1 MTQIAKKLG
10 IKYSTAKTLLRNY
23 KGIYELEDKELVR
36 TLCLDFNNKKLA
48 KKRCGY
54 ASIDERM
61 AEVSAEGSS

>member
-1 MTQIAKKLG
+1 MG

-36 TLCLDFNNKKLA
+36 TICLDFNNKKLA

-61 AEVSAEGSS
+61 V